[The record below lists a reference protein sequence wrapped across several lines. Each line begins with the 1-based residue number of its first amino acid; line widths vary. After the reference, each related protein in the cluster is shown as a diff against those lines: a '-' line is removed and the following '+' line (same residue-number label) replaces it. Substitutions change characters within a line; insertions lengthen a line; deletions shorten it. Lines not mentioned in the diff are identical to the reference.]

1 MALSQTK
8 YISNK
13 SPMTSIRLLP
23 QQVSPVAGPL
33 EGGTLVTIQGLNLGL
48 SFSELEDNVEV
59 AGVKCTP
66 QEEGY
71 ITAEQ

>member
-1 MALSQTK
+1 M
-8 YISNK
+8 
-13 SPMTSIRLLP
+13 
-23 QQVSPVAGPL
+23 AGPQ

-48 SFSELEDNVEV
+48 SFSELEGNVEV
-59 AGVKCTP
+59 AGVQCIP

>member
-1 MALSQTK
+1 MPADIKIPL
-8 YISNK
+8 
-13 SPMTSIRLLP
+13 TSFCLLP
-23 QQVSPVAGPL
+23 EQVSPVAGPL

>member
-1 MALSQTK
+1 MHMNPFFIITFS
-8 YISNK
+8 S
-13 SPMTSIRLLP
+13 LLI
-23 QQVSPVAGPL
+23 QVSPVAGPL

-48 SFSELEDNVEV
+48 SFSELVGNVEV
-59 AGVKCTP
+59 AGVQCTP